1 MSIVLNRVKGVIMLN
16 YLRLYINQQPLKMI
30 SYAEY
35 MNIVLYH
42 AQLGYYMKEGEKI
55 GRSGDFITTSNLAD
69 RFGGTL
75 ARWFSN
81 LVRNEWIAPQI
92 CEIGAGN
99 GRFAKAFLQEWY
111 ASENPELTYYI
122 VESSPY
128 HLKMQNEKFDEKW
141 QVKQVENLDEI
152 MGFKGLIFSNELFD
166 ALPVHVIKK
175 KQGQLFEIMITMEED
190 ELIEK
195 DIPLANDQ
203 IIRFLE
209 EYQIHIVEGHRMEIA
224 LQMEAMFSR
233 IEQVLS
239 EGMIVSVDYGYSN
252 EEWQEPLRSEGSL
265 RGYYKHKQMNNVLV
279 HPGEMDITSHI
290 HWDVLKKLG
299 ERVGLHTVGK
309 WRQDE
314 FLLSI
319 GILDH
324 LESHHDPNPFS
335 EVNRRNREIRSLI
348 MPNGISASFQVLVQE
363 KNSNGWFKP
372 IIG

>member
-1 MSIVLNRVKGVIMLN
+1 MSIVLNGSKGVIMLN
-16 YLRLYINQQPLKMI
+16 YLSRYINQQPLKMI

-35 MNIVLYH
+35 MNIVLYNKQH
-42 AQLGYYMKEGEKI
+42 GYYMKEGEKI
-55 GRSGDFITTSNLAD
+55 GRDGDFITISNVAD
-69 RFGGTL
+69 IFGAAL

-81 LVRNEWIAPQI
+81 LVRKEWIAPQI

-128 HLKMQNEKFDEKW
+128 HLKVQKEQFEGDWN
-141 QVKQVENLDEI
+141 VKQVENLDELK
-152 MGFKGLIFSNELFD
+152 GFRGLIFSNELFD

-175 KQGQLFEIMITMEED
+175 QQGQLYEIMITMNEN
-190 ELIEK
+190 ELMEK
-195 DIPLANDQ
+195 AVPLSNEQ

-209 EYQIHIVEGHRMEIA
+209 EYQIHIVDGYRMEIS
-224 LQMEAMFSR
+224 LKMEELFSQ

-239 EGMIVSVDYGYSN
+239 EGMIISMDYGYSH
-252 EEWQEPLRSEGSL
+252 EEWQEPIRREGSL
-265 RGYYKHKQMNNVLV
+265 RGYYNHKLMNHVLV

-299 ERVGLHTVGK
+299 EKLGLHTVGK

-348 MPNGISASFQVLVQE
+348 MPNGISASFQVLAQE
-363 KNSNGWFKP
+363 KNSNGWSKSLR
-372 IIG
+372 G

>member
-1 MSIVLNRVKGVIMLN
+1 MQN
-16 YLRLYINQQPLKMI
+16 YLKSFINQQSLKMI
-30 SYAEY
+30 TYAEY

-42 AQLGYYMKEGEKI
+42 AELGYYMKDGEKV

-69 RFGGTL
+69 IFGGTL

-81 LVRNEWIAPQI
+81 LVKNDSIAPQI

-111 ASENPELTYYI
+111 ANENPELTYFI

-128 HLKMQNEKFDEKW
+128 HLKVQNNLLHGKS
-141 QVKQVENLDEI
+141 QVVQLENLD
-152 MGFKGLIFSNELFD
+152 GLRNFKGLIFSNELFD

-175 KQGQLFEIMITMEED
+175 QHGHLFEIMITMED
-190 ELIEK
+190 DKLIEK
-195 DIPLANDQ
+195 TVPLDNDQ
-203 IIRFLE
+203 IIRFLK
-209 EYQIHIVEGHRMEIA
+209 EYQIQIAEGYRMEIP
-224 LQMEAMFSR
+224 LQMEKMFSR

-239 EGMIVSVDYGYSN
+239 EGMIISVDYGYSH
-252 EEWQEPLRSEGSL
+252 EEWQEPVRKDGSL
-265 RGYYKHKQMNNVLV
+265 RGYYKHKLMNNVLV

-299 ERVGLHTVGK
+299 EKLGLQNIGNY
-309 WRQDE
+309 RQDE

-319 GILDH
+319 GILDR

-335 EVNRRNREIRSLI
+335 EVNKRNREIRSLL
-348 MPNGISASFQVLVQE
+348 MPNGISTSFQVLVQE
-363 KNSNGWFKP
+363 KRNLSDREVKTKNRTNE
-372 IIG
+372 

>member
-1 MSIVLNRVKGVIMLN
+1 MSIVLNRMKGVIMLN
-16 YLRLYINQQPLKMI
+16 YLKSYINQQPLKMI

-35 MNIVLYH
+35 MTVVLYH
-42 AQLGYYMKEGEKI
+42 AQFGYYMKEGEKI
-55 GRSGDFITTSNLAD
+55 GRGGDFITTSNLAD
-69 RFGGTL
+69 IFGGTL

-81 LVRNEWIAPQI
+81 LVRNEWVAPQI

-99 GRFAKAFLQEWY
+99 GRFAKAFLRAWY
-111 ASENPELTYYI
+111 ASGNPELTYYI

-128 HLKMQNEKFDEKW
+128 HLKVQNEKFDENW

-152 MGFKGLIFSNELFD
+152 KGFKGLIFSNELFD
-166 ALPVHVIKK
+166 ALPVHVIKNQ
-175 KQGQLFEIMITMEED
+175 QGQLFEIMITMEDD

-195 DIPLANDQ
+195 TIPLANDQ

-209 EYQIHIVEGHRMEIA
+209 EYQIHIVEGHRMEIS

-239 EGMIVSVDYGYSN
+239 EGVIVSVDYGYSN
-252 EEWQEPLRSEGSL
+252 EEWQEPLRREGSL
-265 RGYYKHKQMNNVLV
+265 RGYYKHKQMNHVLV

-299 ERVGLHTVGK
+299 EKVGLHTVGK

-363 KNSNGWFKP
+363 KNSNGRSKP

>member
-1 MSIVLNRVKGVIMLN
+1 MLN
-16 YLRLYINQQPLKMI
+16 YLSRYINQLPLKMI
-30 SYAEY
+30 TYAEY

-42 AQLGYYMKEGEKI
+42 PQLGYYMKEGEKI
-55 GRSGDFITTSNLAD
+55 GRGGDFITTSNMAD
-69 RFGGTL
+69 IFGGAL

-128 HLKMQNEKFDEKW
+128 HLKVQNEKFDENW
-141 QVKQVENLDEI
+141 QVKQVENLAGI
-152 MGFKGLIFSNELFD
+152 SGFKGLIFSNELFD

-175 KQGQLFEIMITMEED
+175 QNGQLFEIMITLKED
-190 ELIEK
+190 ELIE
-195 DIPLANDQ
+195 IAVPLTNER
-203 IIRFLE
+203 IIRFLK
-209 EYQIHIVEGHRMEIA
+209 EYQIHIVEGYRMEIS
-224 LQMEAMFSR
+224 LQMEKLFSR

-239 EGMIVSVDYGYSN
+239 EGMIISIDYGYSN
-252 EEWQEPLRSEGSL
+252 EEWQEPLRKEGSL
-265 RGYYKHKQMNNVLV
+265 RGYYNHKLMNDVLI
-279 HPGEMDITSHI
+279 HPGKMDITSHI

-299 ERVGLHTVGK
+299 EKRGLHTIEK
-309 WRQDE
+309 MRQAE

-324 LESHHDPNPFS
+324 LESHHDSNPFS

-348 MPNGISASFQVLVQE
+348 MPNGISDFFQVLVQE
-363 KNSNGWFKP
+363 KNSNGWSKL